1 MTKPHPNI
9 WLPYAQM
16 QNLQYIPNAVKTSG
30 SKIFLNNKKVLID
43 GIASWWTACHGY
55 NNKKIIKS
63 IIDQANKMPHIMF
76 GGFSHKPAE
85 ELTDNLLSIL
95 DNNYRH
101 IFYVDSGSV
110 AVELSMKMAIQYW
123 INLGK
128 KGKNK
133 FVSFK
138 NSYHGDTLGAM
149 SVCDPDDGM
158 HALFKGCLSSQFVV
172 DLPSSN
178 LLKKQ
183 FEKNIV
189 NNKSKIAAIILEPL
203 VQCAGGMNMHSESV
217 VRFISKIAKKYNI
230 LLILDEIATGFGRT
244 GTMFAYEKANI
255 TSDIICLGKAITG
268 GVISLAAVA
277 ASSKVYNA
285 FLGEEFNKSLMHGPT
300 YMGNPLA
307 CAAAN
312 ASIKIFQKEPRLE
325 QVLKIEKT
333 FLERIKIFSNFPG
346 VIDVRVKGAIGVIQL
361 QKISNV
367 NWLRNKFLEKGV
379 WIRPFSD
386 VVYLMP
392 CFTIKNYE
400 LDKLFDSIEA
410 VLMDWAIEFSK
421 DIK

>member
-1 MTKPHPNI
+1 MTNPHPNI

-16 QNLQYIPNAVKTSG
+16 QNLQHIPNAVKTSG

-189 NNKSKIAAIILEPL
+189 NNKSEIAAIILEPL

-217 VRFISKIAKKYNI
+217 VRFISKI
-230 LLILDEIATGFGRT
+230 
-244 GTMFAYEKANI
+244 
-255 TSDIICLGKAITG
+255 
-268 GVISLAAVA
+268 
-277 ASSKVYNA
+277 
-285 FLGEEFNKSLMHGPT
+285 
-300 YMGNPLA
+300 
-307 CAAAN
+307 
-312 ASIKIFQKEPRLE
+312 
-325 QVLKIEKT
+325 
-333 FLERIKIFSNFPG
+333 
-346 VIDVRVKGAIGVIQL
+346 
-361 QKISNV
+361 
-367 NWLRNKFLEKGV
+367 
-379 WIRPFSD
+379 
-386 VVYLMP
+386 P
-392 CFTIKNYE
+392 C
-400 LDKLFDSIEA
+400 
-410 VLMDWAIEFSK
+410 
-421 DIK
+421 